1 MKMFQQ
7 QEKQLK
13 LKQQKALQGPL
24 KILWTSP
31 AGMYTEHVVTNPLG
45 SIDPRRPLTSVSVKV

>member
-1 MKMFQQ
+1 MSQQ

-13 LKQQKALQGPL
+13 LKQQKAFQGPL

-31 AGMYTEHVVTNPLG
+31 TGMYTEHVVTDPLG
-45 SIDPRRPLTSVSVKV
+45 SIDPRRPLTSVSVNI